1 MIKNKYAAY
10 GLFVILFLVFWNI
23 LDGLYTSL
31 ITGNSYAF
39 GAGRDLITPLALAAV
54 SGYLLFLR

>member
-23 LDGLYTSL
+23 L
-31 ITGNSYAF
+31 
-39 GAGRDLITPLALAAV
+39 
-54 SGYLLFLR
+54 GYLLFLRE

>member
-23 LDGLYTSL
+23 LDCLYTSL
-31 ITGNSYAF
+31 ITGNSY
-39 GAGRDLITPLALAAV
+39 RDLITPLALAAV
-54 SGYLLFLR
+54 SGYLLFLRK

>member
-23 LDGLYTSL
+23 LDTVSVSL
-31 ITGNSYAF
+31 VWPMYS
-39 GAGRDLITPLALAAV
+39 
-54 SGYLLFLR
+54 

>member
-23 LDGLYTSL
+23 LDCL
-31 ITGNSYAF
+31 
-39 GAGRDLITPLALAAV
+39 RDLITPLALAAV
-54 SGYLLFLR
+54 SGYLLFLRK

>member
-1 MIKNKYAAY
+1 M
-10 GLFVILFLVFWNI
+10 LILFLVFWNI

-54 SGYLLFLR
+54 SGYLLFLRK